1 MLGFCCAVQQ
11 MWSYIT
17 GDARGALGSLEGDVL
32 HGEFVSLSPQ
42 SVPGL
47 SVLYLQRKKSYLYWN
62 NAYNIWKEHAYDHC
76 MLLSTSLKLAALI
89 FACVISGLSD
99 VIV

>member
-1 MLGFCCAVQQ
+1 

-32 HGEFVSLSPQ
+32 HGEFVSLSPE

-47 SVLYLQRKKSYLYWN
+47 SVLYLQRKKVIYIVYT
-62 NAYNIWKEHAYDHC
+62 YNIWKEHAYDHC